1 MVGWHHRLNG
11 PGFGWTLGVRDGQRG
26 LACCSSRGHKESDM
40 TEQMNWKTNF
50 KKEVQNAHF
59 LNAITSSLLYPK
71 PDTNI
76 TTVTYSIQMMDLHYG
91 LYAYLFNIVL
101 KDLVVGRSFK
111 KNNNEHVIFP
121 QELLEPLEDKAAS
134 SATRNYWG
142 LTATWS
148 VIVFWEGLL
157 LVFWALSPQ

>member
-1 MVGWHHRLNG
+1 MASPTQWTWVWVDSGSWWWTARPGMLRFMGSQRVGHDWATELN
-11 PGFGWTLGVRDGQRG
+11 WI
-26 LACCSSRGHKESDM
+26 
-40 TEQMNWKTNF
+40 TNF